1 VDITIPEDLSTVED
15 PAELNTILEA
25 LIAEFDALHDAG
37 STDIVALTEI
47 ADSVDAIRTELAARN
62 EAATAAADKIA
73 ELAGRVRATEA
84 DEVAEAADDITA
96 EAPAEAETEERELV
110 TASALTPKAPSA
122 RAVRRHVT
130 LPDAPAK
137 TDDRVTILAAA
148 DIPGVSASAE
158 LSLLDVA
165 KAMHAKARTLSDGSA
180 RVPVAKIDIPSR
192 FSVGADLAHNL
203 DVLAQAT
210 DTQSLVAAGGWCA
223 PSENLYSMF
232 GIDAGDGLIDLP
244 TVRVTRG
251 GLNVPSFFDIGDAAG
266 ALWTWTE
273 ADDEAAHDP
282 SSPEGSKPCLRIPC
296 PEFTD
301 YRLVAE
307 GLCITNGNLT
317 DRAFPELTQ
326 RFVSLAINAHLH
338 RLSAAVIAD
347 IIAGSTGVTVTSPV
361 GSASGDILNAIDL
374 QVADYRSQYR
384 MATNAVL
391 EAVFPLWV
399 REALRADFAFRDAA
413 GYSNVTDAMI
423 ADHFAA
429 RHVRVQFVHDYQPLY
444 GMAAATAWPATLDF
458 LLYPAG
464 GFVRGDGG
472 TIDLGIVRDSVLNA
486 TNDYTAA
493 WTEQLYLVAQLGP
506 NAREVTVTLSVNGAT
521 GCCEVPAEV

>member
-1 VDITIPEDLSTVED
+1 MEIVIPEDLSTVED
-15 PAELNTILEA
+15 AAELDTMLEA
-25 LIAEFDALHDAG
+25 LVAEFDAAHDSGADV
-37 STDIVALTEI
+37 SMLTEI
-47 ADSVDAIRTELAARN
+47 ADAVDAVRSEISARADAA
-62 EAATAAADKIA
+62 AAAADQIA
-73 ELAGRVRATEA
+73 ALSDRVRPAAAADPIEA
-84 DEVAEAADDITA
+84 ESDPADDIQQA
-96 EAPAEAETEERELV
+96 DSAEERELV
-110 TASALTPKAPSA
+110 TASTTPKAPSA
-122 RAVRRHVT
+122 RGIRRHVT
-130 LPDAPAK
+130 IPDAPRK
-137 TDDRVTILAAA
+137 DERVTILAAA
-148 DIPGVSASAE
+148 DIPGVPTAAE
-158 LSLLDVA
+158 MDLLSVA
-165 KAMHAKARTLSDGSA
+165 KAMHAKARTLSDGSP
-180 RVPVAKIDIPSR
+180 RVPIAKLDIPTK

-203 DVLAQAT
+203 DVLAEAT
-210 DTQSLVAAGGWCA
+210 NPSSLVAAGGWCA

-232 GIDAGDGLIDLP
+232 GIEAGDALIDLP

-251 GLNVPSFFDIGDAAG
+251 GLNVPGFLDIGDAADG
-266 ALWTWTE
+266 LWTWTE

-282 SSPEGSKPCLRIPC
+282 SSPTGNKPCLRIPC
-296 PEFTD
+296 PEFAD

-307 GLCITNGNLT
+307 GLCITAGNLT
-317 DRAFPELTQ
+317 DRAFPELTE
-326 RFVSLAINAHLH
+326 RFVRLAINAHLH
-338 RLSAAVIAD
+338 RLSGAVIAD
-347 IIAGSTGVTVTSPV
+347 ILATATGVSVAGPV

-384 MATNAVL
+384 MSASSVL

-399 REALRADFAFRDAA
+399 RELLRADFAYRDAS

-444 GMAAATAWPATLDF
+444 GVAAATAWPASLDF
-458 LLYPAG
+458 ILYPAG

-506 NAREVTVTLSVNGAT
+506 NAREITVDLSVNGAT
-521 GCCEVPAEV
+521 GCCEAPVV